1 MKVKKIIDISLP
13 ISGSMLVYPGNA
25 APKLEFTR
33 KIPGKS
39 ILSAITL
46 GSHTGTH
53 VDARMHVRH
62 GAVKE
67 TIEKIPLEAFVGE
80 CRVLDLTKVK
90 GNAIG
95 ERHLRKFKLKKNK
108 IILLKTKNSLR
119 GFKKFTFDY
128 VYVDESAAA
137 YCAKAGIRT
146 IGVDYL
152 SVQKPNSGNYRVHEL
167 LLDNKITIFE
177 GLNLA
182 KAKGGKYFF
191 AGLPLNVVGAEGAP
205 ARCVLLEV

>member
-1 MKVKKIIDISLP
+1 MKPKRIIDISLP

-25 APKLEFTR
+25 APKLEWVR
-33 KIPGKS
+33 RIPKKS
-39 ILSAITL
+39 ILSAISM

-62 GAVKE
+62 GAKKDTVDKL
-67 TIEKIPLEAFVGE
+67 PLNAFVGE
-80 CRVLDLTKVK
+80 CRVLDLTKVR

-95 ERHLRKFKLKKNK
+95 AKDLRKHKLIKDE

-119 GFKKFTFDY
+119 GYRKFTFDY
-128 VYVDESAAA
+128 VYLDESGAE
-137 YCAKAGIRT
+137 YCANSKIRT
-146 IGVDYL
+146 IGIDYL

-177 GLNLA
+177 GLDLSKV
-182 KAKGGKYFF
+182 KAGGYFF

-205 ARCVLLEV
+205 ARCVLAEF